1 MINSKY
7 QKLLDEYNSLNE
19 KLLDPSIFKDN
30 RLLETTSKRVNEL
43 SDIINLIK
51 DLEKY
56 SNSIEESKKLLSD
69 ESFRELAEAEIADY
83 EEKVKSLIQEID
95 ERLVKDDP
103 MDSRDVIIEIRAGT
117 GGDEASLFAGDLF
130 RMYSRFC
137 ERMGWKISLLNTNY
151 SGTGG
156 FKEVIFQ
163 ITGDKVYGKLKF
175 ESGVH
180 RVQRVPATEA
190 SGRIHTSAASVV
202 VLPEVDDLDIEIKN
216 EDLRIDVFRSGGA
229 GGQHVN
235 KTESAVRI
243 THIPSGIV
251 VACQDERSQAQNK
264 ARAMSILKSKLFE
277 YEEEKK
283 MKEAKDIRKTSIG
296 SGDRSAKIRT
306 YNFPDSRVTDHRIK
320 HTWHNLTQILDG
332 DIDEILETVQREISN
347 ANDMQN
353 EDN

>member
-43 SDIINLIK
+43 TDIINLIK
-51 DLEKY
+51 ELERY

-69 ESFRELAEAEIADY
+69 ENFKELAEAEILEF
-83 EEKVKSLIQEID
+83 EEKVQNLTKEID
-95 ERLVKDDP
+95 EKLVKDDP
-103 MDSRDVIIEIRAGT
+103 MDSRNVIIEIRAGT

-130 RMYSRFC
+130 RMYSRFS
-137 ERMGWKISLLNTNY
+137 ERMGWKIGLLNTNY

-156 FKEVIFQ
+156 FKEVIFE
-163 ITGDKVYGKLKF
+163 IKGDKVYGKLKF

-202 VLPEVDDLDIEIKN
+202 VLPEVDDLDIEIKP

-243 THIPSGIV
+243 THTPSGIV

-264 ARAMSILKSKLFE
+264 ARAMSILKSKLYE

-353 EDN
+353 ED